1 MKTYFKTASASTL
14 ALLAGAMPAQAQDFT
29 FTPIGRVFFDYA
41 VADGQ
46 NSNLDL
52 NASELRRARL
62 GGKGSFGN
70 NVSYK
75 IEFNTNS
82 GGAVELTDGYVAFKP
97 GGGKWEI
104 KAGHFK
110 PATALDEE
118 TSSKYSSVIERA
130 AFTDAFGFERRIG
143 VAVRGTG
150 DNYLVE
156 AGAFSVNAHS
166 LGDQEGTAFA
176 ARAVYLPINTDETKL
191 HLGLSTMHRDQN
203 DSDAIRYRQR
213 PFTHIPGRIIST
225 GNFAKKD
232 SYFGSEIAVINKNLW
247 AAGEYV
253 MTKADAANSGG
264 VNNDATFTGGYAEVG
279 AVFGGT
285 KGYKLGEL
293 KGVKIDNP
301 ITQGGYGALS
311 IVARYDTLDLTDE
324 AVNGGALDTVVLGAD
339 WWPTKGTRWSVNY
352 FSADA
357 DLGTVTSGLD
367 SEIAALVRNPLVTTE
382 SVSGFVTRLYVYF

>member
-1 MKTYFKTASASTL
+1 
-14 ALLAGAMPAQAQDFT
+14 MPAQAQDFT

-46 NSNLDL
+46 NSNLDV

-62 GGKGSFGN
+62 GGKGSLGN

-143 VAVRGTG
+143 VAVRNTG

-166 LGDQEGTAFA
+166 LGDQEGTALA

-232 SYFGSEIAVINKNLW
+232 SYFGSEIAVVNKNLW

-253 MTKADAANSGG
+253 LTKADAANTAT
-264 VNNDATFTGGYAEVG
+264 NDAAFTGGYAEVG

-301 ITQGGYGALS
+301 VTKGGYGALS

-324 AVNGGALDTVVLGAD
+324 AVNGGALGTVVLGAD

-352 FSADA
+352 FNADA

-367 SEIAALVRNPLVTTE
+367 ENIATLVRNPLITTE